1 MFYFFGCDLHL
12 VIIFSAKKDR
22 PDEGGDEGEAAGGAA
37 AADVN
42 TESQD

>member
-22 PDEGGDEGEAAGGAA
+22 PDEGGDEGEAADA